1 SAPEP
6 AAGNGQPGWLA
17 GDAVAVVAPPGGN
30 NFPRATCRPPSCPE
44 LAADFRRGPNRPAA
58 TLPARPER
66 ASHRRGQA
74 GQLNVRRVVSA
85 EGPMASQPPPRF
97 LPVDG

>member
-44 LAADFRRGPNRPAA
+44 PAADFRWVPNRPAA
-58 TLPARPER
+58 TLPARPAR
-66 ASHRRGQA
+66 ASRRRGQA
-74 GQLNVRRVVSA
+74 AQLNARRAVSA
-85 EGPMASQPPPRF
+85 EGLLAGQPPPRF
-97 LPVDG
+97 LLVDG